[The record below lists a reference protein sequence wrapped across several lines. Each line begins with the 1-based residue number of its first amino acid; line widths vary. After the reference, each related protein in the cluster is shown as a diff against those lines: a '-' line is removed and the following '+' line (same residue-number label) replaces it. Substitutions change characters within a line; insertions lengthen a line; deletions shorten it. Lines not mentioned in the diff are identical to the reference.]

1 MKLNV
6 IDKILTAI
14 QDAGDAKGVDVGAIP
29 LYQEACQVLTDYE
42 FGEVISQE
50 RKQKLAED
58 LRWMCYVYNVN
69 YWEIIVKNS
78 L

>member
-1 MKLNV
+1 MKTKI

-14 QDAGDAKGVDVGAIP
+14 QDAGDARGIDVGEFTM
-29 LYQEACQVLTDYE
+29 YQEACQVLTDYD

-50 RKQKLAED
+50 RKQRLAED

-69 YWEIIVKNS
+69 YWKIIVENT